1 MHWQAMHVLKQTAC
15 THALPLQGKLASTHE
30 PTRCLSYQN
39 GLETQVS
46 QALDH
51 LKAAVRL
58 NPSEAKYRHSL
69 GKAYEAAE
77 QWQAALSHYQFA
89 VDKDPFT
96 TIYQMSMVKPLT
108 RLRRLTRVVEVCPC
122 CCHPTHSTACAALIM
137 IMTASTLTR
146 LCKRWSAHIVQW
158 PSAMSP

>member
-1 MHWQAMHVLKQTAC
+1 M
-15 THALPLQGKLASTHE
+15 
-30 PTRCLSYQN
+30 
-39 GLETQVS
+39 QVS

-96 TIYQMSMVKPLT
+96 TVYQMSMVKPLT
-108 RLRRLTRVVEVCPC
+108 RLRRLTRVVEVRYRSRRASGIAPLV
-122 CCHPTHSTACAALIM
+122 PACSILSRHCATQA
-137 IMTASTLTR
+137 
-146 LCKRWSAHIVQW
+146 
-158 PSAMSP
+158 